1 MEDTGN
7 FANVLMVSELISAT
21 RIKGIKNKYGAMTVN
36 IAKPYDANLV
46 EAGNAKALKTMTT
59 HRLGSFI
66 HDNLEQILQAW
77 EDFARTIEPPA
88 LTMDDTE
95 LRDHARQMLFAFAA
109 DLDTSQS
116 EPERAAKSKG
126 LGKRGENDTAAETH
140 AEARLLSG
148 YTVVQ
153 LVSEYRALRTSVLTL
168 WAADIGD
175 TQPVHMADVTRF
187 NEAVDQALAESVA
200 RYEFMVKQSQNMFLA
215 ILGHDL
221 RNPLGT
227 VVTGSSFLMQAND
240 ILPKY
245 ILVAT
250 RMFNSGKRMSKLIN
264 DLIDFTR
271 THLGPGIPIRV
282 KQGSMV
288 AVCDEVVNELR
299 TFHPEQQ
306 IDLQAPPQLDAIF
319 DDSRIAQVLSN
330 LVGNAIQYGSPDM
343 PVTVRV
349 TGDESDLSIAVN
361 NRGPA
366 IAPEKLSSIF
376 DPMVRIAASVGSAS
390 NDYTERTSLGIGLF
404 ISREIVHAHRGKLSL
419 ASTEADGTT
428 FTLTMPRLPTGFG
441 SDETPAGSA

>member
-1 MEDTGN
+1 
-7 FANVLMVSELISAT
+7 
-21 RIKGIKNKYGAMTVN
+21 MTM
-36 IAKPYDANLV
+36 
-46 EAGNAKALKTMTT
+46 KTS
-59 HRLGSFI
+59 RLGSFI
-66 HDNLEQILQAW
+66 HDNMEKILQAW

-95 LRDHARQMLFAFAA
+95 LRDHARQMLSAFAA
-109 DLDTSQS
+109 DLGTSQS

-126 LGKRGENDTAAETH
+126 LGKRGEDDTAAEIH

-153 LVSEYRALRTSVLTL
+153 LVSEYRALRSSVLTL

-175 TQPVHMADVTRF
+175 AQPVHLADVTRF
-187 NEAVDQALAESVA
+187 NEAVDQALGEAVA
-200 RYEFMVKQSQNMFLA
+200 RYEYMVKQSQHMFLA

-227 VVTGSSFLMQAND
+227 VVTGSSFLMQAID
-240 ILPKY
+240 IPPKY
-245 ILVAT
+245 VLVAT

-282 KQGSMV
+282 KQGSLV
-288 AVCDEVVNELR
+288 AVCEEMVNELR

-306 IDLQAPPQLDAIF
+306 IDLLVPPQLDAIF

-330 LVGNAIQYGSPDM
+330 LVGNAIQYGCPDT
-343 PVTVRV
+343 PVTVQV
-349 TGDESDLSIAVN
+349 TADECDLAIAVN

-376 DPMVRIAASVGSAS
+376 DPMVRIAANVSIAGG
-390 NDYTERTSLGIGLF
+390 DYTERTSLGIGLF
-404 ISREIVHAHRGKLSL
+404 ISREIIHAHGGKLSL
-419 ASTEADGTT
+419 TSTEGEGTT
-428 FTLTMPRLPTGFG
+428 FTVTMPRMPVGFAA
-441 SDETPAGSA
+441 DETQAGSA